1 MKEFFSLVVAFLGFV
16 NLLGAEPQLKPGT
29 RIVTLGDSITQAG
42 GYQRLMRRVFDRFY
56 ADLNVEIVNAGI
68 SGHKSP
74 DMAGRLQ
81 KDVIDKNPTI
91 VTISCG
97 VNDVWH
103 GFYDPPRGVD
113 LATYTDLMRQMVR
126 ELKAKTAA
134 SIYLLTPTVI
144 HETLST
150 PENLK
155 LEEYCVAVR
164 RIAKDEQVHLIDL
177 NTLFNLSL
185 RATQIG
191 GASEFHPT
199 SDGVHMKPSGDF
211 LIAAAILSALEI
223 PTHQILAVTEP
234 LKPSISADDSRFQ
247 YWGRWDLRNASSE
260 GAFTV
265 NTGSTIL
272 ARFQGAGLI
281 AHFTISQ
288 YTHQFPTLWVQ
299 IDDGEWSLAIPD
311 EELQIAVSDHSAS
324 SHVLRLVVKGFREW
338 ETRWETPLVSAVIFR
353 GVTPL
358 PETRLLP
365 APERPDKL
373 IEYLG
378 DSITEGVLA
387 MASGPRESW
396 TREHWPQY
404 TDGRR
409 TWAYQSALLAGAE
422 PRTVGFGRLGLSI
435 NANGG
440 VPPALSSFE
449 YNFSGSPVD
458 RTRLPQVVVINL
470 GSNDRDRV
478 STDLFGALYQAYVQQ
493 VRKSYP
499 EAMILCMR
507 PFNGS
512 HGEMIAQVVK
522 TLRDERVRFVDTT
535 GWIEPGKDTTDK
547 VHLNLNGNKI
557 AAEKLAPILRSV
569 L

>member
-191 GASEFHPT
+191 GAP
-199 SDGVHMKPSGDF
+199 DF
-211 LIAAAILSALEI
+211 I
-223 PTHQILAVTEP
+223 P
-234 LKPSISADDSRFQ
+234 
-247 YWGRWDLRNASSE
+247 LRMV
-260 GAFTV
+260 FT
-265 NTGSTIL
+265 
-272 ARFQGAGLI
+272 
-281 AHFTISQ
+281 
-288 YTHQFPTLWVQ
+288 
-299 IDDGEWSLAIPD
+299 
-311 EELQIAVSDHSAS
+311 
-324 SHVLRLVVKGFREW
+324 
-338 ETRWETPLVSAVIFR
+338 
-353 GVTPL
+353 
-358 PETRLLP
+358 
-365 APERPDKL
+365 
-373 IEYLG
+373 
-378 DSITEGVLA
+378 
-387 MASGPRESW
+387 
-396 TREHWPQY
+396 
-404 TDGRR
+404 
-409 TWAYQSALLAGAE
+409 
-422 PRTVGFGRLGLSI
+422 
-435 NANGG
+435 
-440 VPPALSSFE
+440 
-449 YNFSGSPVD
+449 
-458 RTRLPQVVVINL
+458 
-470 GSNDRDRV
+470 
-478 STDLFGALYQAYVQQ
+478 
-493 VRKSYP
+493 
-499 EAMILCMR
+499 
-507 PFNGS
+507 
-512 HGEMIAQVVK
+512 
-522 TLRDERVRFVDTT
+522 
-535 GWIEPGKDTTDK
+535 
-547 VHLNLNGNKI
+547 
-557 AAEKLAPILRSV
+557 
-569 L
+569 